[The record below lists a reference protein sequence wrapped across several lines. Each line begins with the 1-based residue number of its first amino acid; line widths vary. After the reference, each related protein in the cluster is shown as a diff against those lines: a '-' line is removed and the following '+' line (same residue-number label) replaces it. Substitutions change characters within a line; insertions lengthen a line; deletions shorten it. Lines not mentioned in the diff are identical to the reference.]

1 MEQVANHMYYAA
13 GGGLILIGLYMV
25 LVKSN
30 LIKIILGLS
39 FLDTGTH
46 VLLVAIG
53 YVRGRTAP
61 IFSEGM
67 AESTPVVDPV
77 PQALVLTAIVIS
89 FGMTAVVVLLS
100 LGAFL
105 SAETDAIDIE
115 KPGAREGAAAADRAG

>member
-1 MEQVANHMYYAA
+1 MQQIANYMYYAG

-25 LVKSN
+25 LAKKN

-67 AESTPVVDPV
+67 AETTAVVDPV
-77 PQALVLTAIVIS
+77 PQALVLTAIVI
-89 FGMTAVVVLLS
+89 GVGVLGLA
-100 LGAFL
+100 LAL
-105 SAETDAIDIE
+105 AIQVYRHYGTLEVENI
-115 KPGAREGAAAADRAG
+115 KGLRW

>member
-1 MEQVANHMYYAA
+1 MQQVVNYMYYAG

-25 LVKSN
+25 LTKKN
-30 LIKIILGLS
+30 LVKIILGLS

-67 AESTPVVDPV
+67 AETTPMVDPV
-77 PQALVLTAIVIS
+77 PQALVLTAIVI
-89 FGMTAVVVLLS
+89 GVGVLGLA
-100 LGAFL
+100 LALAMQAYRHYGTL
-105 SAETDAIDIE
+105 DVR
-115 KPGAREGAAAADRAG
+115 KMRGLKW